1 MVDIKRLAMRMKLHK
16 VGGSPV
22 HHCAIL
28 AKQLAQIGI
37 ATKMVKG
44 YCVSPGDVCEH
55 YWVRTRDEGL
65 DLDIALA
72 LATLYAPELGDMK
85 TMLLEELPEEL
96 KSVEVQKAEESANL
110 FDLYNADPKTFWDES
125 PLTVRT
131 FKP

>member
-1 MVDIKRLAMRMKLHK
+1 
-16 VGGSPV
+16 
-22 HHCAIL
+22 
-28 AKQLAQIGI
+28 
-37 ATKMVKG
+37 MVKG

-55 YWVRTRDEGL
+55 YWIRTRDEGL

-85 TMLLEELPEEL
+85 TMLLEELPDEL
-96 KSVEVQKAEESANL
+96 KDVEVQKAEESANL